1 MPVDAWL
8 DVVALLEAKAE
19 EWPES
24 LAAYDLRW
32 HENEMRMGR
41 RSSMPGAP
49 FFSERWTWSR
59 YYTRGL
65 MRNEEAWVDSRFAR
79 PLPVHCP
86 SIARENDDT
95 PDSSVSDCLPIA
107 RQLPVNHHTRGG
119 EQLNNLTTKQEEEV
133 SSPAT
138 TAMPSAGDKK
148 PAKAIPPDLLDA
160 YNAYR
165 AASGITR
172 VSKLTATKGQG
183 QKLYRIHEEAG
194 ADAVGLFQ
202 WLARS
207 QDGKAT
213 FYRSGKFAAET
224 VLRHLEDLLDL
235 VDAKPSQTPHKGQGA
250 SANATDTP
258 AHIFMRAYQHARGQ
272 HPAWL
277 DHVPSDER
285 AHFERAARHC
295 SGFVMLREM
304 STHPLEK
311 KRAVETFNLSF
322 EATK

>member
-1 MPVDAWL
+1 
-8 DVVALLEAKAE
+8 
-19 EWPES
+19 
-24 LAAYDLRW
+24 
-32 HENEMRMGR
+32 
-41 RSSMPGAP
+41 
-49 FFSERWTWSR
+49 
-59 YYTRGL
+59 

>member
-1 MPVDAWL
+1 
-8 DVVALLEAKAE
+8 
-19 EWPES
+19 
-24 LAAYDLRW
+24 
-32 HENEMRMGR
+32 
-41 RSSMPGAP
+41 
-49 FFSERWTWSR
+49 
-59 YYTRGL
+59 
-65 MRNEEAWVDSRFAR
+65 
-79 PLPVHCP
+79 
-86 SIARENDDT
+86 
-95 PDSSVSDCLPIA
+95 
-107 RQLPVNHHTRGG
+107 
-119 EQLNNLTTKQEEEV
+119 V

-138 TAMPSAGDKK
+138 TAQPPAGGKK
-148 PAKAIPPDLLDA
+148 PAKAIPSGLLDA

-172 VSKLTATKGQG
+172 ASKLTATKGQG

-194 ADAVGLFQ
+194 DDAVGLFQ

-277 DHVPSDER
+277 DHVPGDER